1 VSGGGPGRPAAFLP
15 VTRAEVDA
23 LGWEQPD
30 VVFVTGDAYV
40 DHPSFAM
47 AILGRTLEAAGFKVA
62 ILAQP
67 DWRSVEPFRSL
78 GRPRL
83 FFAVSAGNMDSMLNH
98 YTALKRPRSDD
109 AYSPGGAAGRRPDR
123 ATNVYVQR
131 CRQAFPGCEVV
142 AGGVEA
148 SLRRLSHYD
157 YWSDTVRPSMLVS
170 SKADL
175 LVFGMG
181 EAPIVELAR
190 RVSAGERLS
199 SIRDLRGS
207 AYLLGRTQT
216 LPPLAERLREAGL
229 PADDTVELPSF
240 EATRDDKVAFARATR
255 TVHLESNPRNAR
267 RLTQPHGDR
276 LLVQNPPGLP
286 LSEAEMDAVYD
297 LPYAR
302 RAHPSYD
309 QAIPALEMMR
319 TSVTMMRGCFGGCTF
334 CSITNHQGRIIQS
347 RSERSVLAEVEK
359 IAADGASRGQVSD
372 LGGPTAN
379 MYRMNCSRPDVQ
391 KICRRLSCV
400 HPTICKLLDR
410 DHAPLT
416 GLLRAARATPGVK
429 QARVAS
435 GVRMDLAAEAPEY
448 LEELA
453 AHHVGGHLKVAP
465 EHVAPEVLEKMK
477 KPGPESFEQFAGNF
491 RAASQAA
498 GKQQYLVPYF
508 IAGHPGST
516 RASMIELAV
525 YLKRN
530 GSRPRQVQDVIP
542 APMDLA
548 TAMYYTGL
556 DPMTLEPVY
565 SAHGARERRV
575 QRALMQF
582 FLEENWQTVHDVLL
596 EEGREDLIGDGP
608 EALIPSRPR
617 SGRPPGRPERTAR
630 SARSARKGERSVGY
644 RPGRKRF

>member
-1 VSGGGPGRPAAFLP
+1 MIDDEHRPVASAAPAPFLP
-15 VTRAEVDA
+15 VTRAEVEA

-47 AILGRTLEAAGFKVA
+47 AILGRALEAAGFKVA
-62 ILAQP
+62 ILSQP
-67 DWRSVEPFRSL
+67 AWHSADAFQSL

-98 YTALKRPRSDD
+98 YTARRRTRSDD
-109 AYSPGGAAGRRPDR
+109 AYSPGGQAGRRPDR

-131 CRQAFPGCEVV
+131 CKEAFPGVEVV
-142 AGGVEA
+142 TGGVEA
-148 SLRRLSHYD
+148 SLRRFSHYD
-157 YWSDTVRPSMLVS
+157 YWSDTVRASMLVS

-181 EAPIVELAR
+181 ETPIVELAR
-190 RVSAGERLS
+190 RVSKGESLR

-216 LPPLAERLREAGL
+216 LPELAEALRVSGM
-229 PADDTVELPSF
+229 PVDDTIELPSF
-240 EATRDDKVAFARATR
+240 EATREDKVAFARATR
-255 TVHLESNPRNAR
+255 MVHLESNPHNAR
-267 RLTQPHGDR
+267 RITQLHGDR
-276 LLVQNPPGLP
+276 LVVQNPPGLP

-297 LPYAR
+297 LPYTR
-302 RAHPSYD
+302 RPHPSYSRP
-309 QAIPALEMMR
+309 IPAMEMMR
-319 TSVTMMRGCFGGCTF
+319 SSVTMMRGCFGGCTF

-347 RSERSVLAEVEK
+347 RSERSVLAEVEQ
-359 IAADGASRGQVSD
+359 IAADKASKGQVSD

-379 MYRMNCSRPDVQ
+379 MYRMNCSRPDIL

-400 HPTICKLLDR
+400 HPTICKLLNR
-410 DHAPLT
+410 DHGPLT
-416 GLLRAARATPGVK
+416 KLLAQARATPGVK

-435 GVRMDLAAEAPEY
+435 GVRMDLAADAPEY

-465 EHVAPEVLEKMK
+465 EHVAVEVLEKMK
-477 KPGPESFEQFAGNF
+477 KPSPESFEQFATGF

-516 RASMIELAV
+516 RSSMIELAV

-530 GSRPRQVQDVIP
+530 GYRPRQVQDFIP

-548 TAMYYTGL
+548 TAMYHTGL
-556 DPMTLEPVY
+556 DPMTLKPVHT
-565 SAHGARERRV
+565 AQGERERRV
-575 QRALMQF
+575 QRVLMQF
-582 FLEENWQTVHDVLL
+582 FLEENWQEVHDVLV
-596 EEGREDLIGDGP
+596 EEGREDLVGEGP
-608 EALIPSRPR
+608 DALISSRRPVAK
-617 SGRPPGRPERTAR
+617 SPRPPRRSERRA
-630 SARSARKGERSVGY
+630 GRSVGY
-644 RPGRKRF
+644 RPGRKGIR